1 MRNAL
6 NKIFA
11 LGLCAFALTT
21 AASAADKQKIHLSDE
36 LDWLELRTIFASSDG
51 PSLSDIEAGLRA
63 TQALGVKDKPTIR
76 RESATRTLPLQLS
89 KASLTADKA
98 ISDAK
103 SIETSPGRLR
113 VTGPANGSVS
123 GR

>member
-6 NKIFA
+6 NKIFF
-11 LGLCAFALTT
+11 LGLCALTLTT
-21 AASAADKQKIHLSDE
+21 AASAADKQKILLSDE

-63 TQALGVKDKPTIR
+63 TQALGLKDKRTIR
-76 RESATRTLPLQLS
+76 RESATGTLPLQLS
-89 KASLTADKA
+89 KASLTAA

-103 SIETSPGRLR
+103 SIEKRPGRLR
-113 VTGPANGSVS
+113 VTGSANGSVS